1 MDCRFDRL
9 YILKIGDGEIP
20 LLKQLC
26 VEYEI
31 ADNGTFEN
39 AADFHK
45 IWGLGPDGLVYL
57 SYGMAQKGFDFNSL
71 EELRIYLDK
80 WPSKCQA

>member
-1 MDCRFDRL
+1 MDFRFDRL

-26 VEYEI
+26 LDYEI
-31 ADNGTFEN
+31 EDNGTFEN
-39 AADFHK
+39 ATDFHR

-57 SYGMAQKGFDFNSL
+57 SYGMAQRGFDFNSL
-71 EELRIYLDK
+71 DELREFLDK
-80 WPSKCQA
+80 FPSKNQA